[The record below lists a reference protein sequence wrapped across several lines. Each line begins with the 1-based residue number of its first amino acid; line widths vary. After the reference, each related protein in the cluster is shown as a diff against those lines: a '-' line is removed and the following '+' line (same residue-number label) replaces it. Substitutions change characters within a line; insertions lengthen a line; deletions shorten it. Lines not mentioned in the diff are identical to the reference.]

1 MKSKPNCTIPL
12 AYLFDLDGTLI
23 ETEALWTAAAHKWM
37 LSCGKDIDYAT
48 VNRWVLGRSWFA
60 ICDDIFERF
69 PDLRADPV
77 ELAKITRAFY
87 FKERAATD
95 IRIHSSVELLRRLS
109 KTTPCVIVSGSARE
123 DIREAIDIMGVA
135 DCLKFYLGYED
146 YPRSKPDPICFL
158 VAAERLGV
166 APEECV
172 VFEDSA
178 SGILSGK
185 NAGMTVVAL
194 SRPCAVK
201 QDTSL
206 ADVVLEDLNNF
217 RI

>member
-1 MKSKPNCTIPL
+1 MKNKIPL

-23 ETEALWTAAAHKWM
+23 ETEALWTAAIHKWI

-48 VNRWVLGRSWFA
+48 VNHWVLGRSWFG

-77 ELAKITRAFY
+77 ELLDVTRAFY
-87 FKERAATD
+87 FKERATTD

-109 KTTPCVIVSGSARE
+109 KTAPCVIVSGSARE
-123 DIREAIDIMGVA
+123 DIREAIDIMGIG
-135 DCLKFYLGYED
+135 DCLQFYLGCED
-146 YPRSKPDPICFL
+146 YPRGKPDPVCFL
-158 VAAERLGV
+158 TAAQRLGV
-166 APEECV
+166 APEDCV

-178 SGILSGK
+178 AGILSGK
-185 NAGMTVVAL
+185 RAGMTVVAL
-194 SRPCAVK
+194 SRPESVK

-206 ADVVLEDLNNF
+206 ADIVLEDLGDY
-217 RI
+217 R